1 MEPNPNASL
10 FPNPSFI
17 PQRSRFEFSEPR
29 EPHIFFNS
37 NFDSGN
43 MGEVKRNAY
52 DHYSIWAACDAQGT
66 PNEGYPKSWFY
77 FEVGGFVNRRVSF
90 SVHRV
95 HFLYAMVIV
104 ILFSANIPKP
114 IVQHI
119 ASDTNTA
126 SFQSG
131 IDCHM
136 KSLHWQ

>member
-1 MEPNPNASL
+1 
-10 FPNPSFI
+10 
-17 PQRSRFEFSEPR
+17 
-29 EPHIFFNS
+29 
-37 NFDSGN
+37 
-43 MGEVKRNAY
+43 
-52 DHYSIWAACDAQGT
+52 
-66 PNEGYPKSWFY
+66 
-77 FEVGGFVNRRVSF
+77 VNRRVSF